1 MFRRIMVPLDGSA
14 RAEKAMLVAAR
25 LARASRGSV
34 LLAQAAAIP
43 IMYESYSAPSY
54 MAEMIDAE
62 IGNARDYLKT
72 MARAGALAGIP
83 TETNALFGAAAQ
95 TLLSMASLFEAD
107 LVVMTSQGKT
117 GMKRWVLGSVSQK
130 VARHSPIPVL
140 VLHEAGTVPVGAR
153 PDGGPVRALVTL
165 DGSVLAKT
173 ALEPA
178 AQLIA
183 ALSAPA
189 PGALHLLRVVKPPV
203 DDEKKT
209 DRDSIERV
217 QEQALHNARTYMQ
230 SIVEHLR
237 EGLVG
242 DLNLTLTWSVAL
254 SDDVADAI
262 IRIAESDGDATG
274 AGMFGRCDVIAMATH
289 GRTGLQHWVLGSVTE
304 RVLSATRLPLL
315 IVRPEETAFQKD
327 AEEQIAS
334 GSLAISDGI
343 RRLSDSNERSEFG
356 VGERTG

>member
-1 MFRRIMVPLDGSA
+1 MFKRILVPLDGSA
-14 RAEKAMLVAAR
+14 RAEKAMPVAAR
-25 LARASRGSV
+25 LARASGGSV

-43 IMYESYSAPSY
+43 IMYDCYTGPSY

-62 IGNARDYLKT
+62 IGNAQDYLKT

-83 TETNALFGAAAQ
+83 TEITALFGAAAQ

-140 VLHEAGTVPVGAR
+140 MLHEAGTVPVGAS
-153 PDGGPVRALVTL
+153 PDGGPVRAIVTL

-189 PGALHLLRVVKPPV
+189 PGALHLLRVVRPPEF
-203 DDEKKT
+203 DEKKT
-209 DRDSIERV
+209 DRDSIERM
-217 QEQALHNARTYMQ
+217 QEQALHNAKTYMQ

-237 EGLVG
+237 ESFVG
-242 DLNLTLTWSVAL
+242 KLNLALTWSVAL

-262 IRIAESDGDATG
+262 IQIAESGEDAAG

-315 IVRPEETAFQKD
+315 IVRPEETAFQED
-327 AEEQIAS
+327 VEEQGAS
-334 GSLAISDGI
+334 DALIPGRVS
-343 RRLSDSNERSEFG
+343 
-356 VGERTG
+356 V